1 MLKRPVVSL
10 FHSLKSK
17 GMRYYW
23 VPPNPDDIN
32 KISLL
37 KQKYDIKAS
46 ETKDIFT
53 SLQELIETQES
64 NIKELNN
71 QLTNQKKLLKK
82 YIKLHEIEN
91 YSNDT
96 LFIQLQTFLF
106 VIFIFTFIKC

>member
-32 KISLL
+32 KHSLL

-64 NIKELNN
+64 NIKDLNT
-71 QLTNQKKLLKK
+71 QLTNQKKVIEKI
-82 YIKLHEIEN
+82 YDKLHEIEN

-106 VIFIFTFIKC
+106 VIFTFIKC